1 MLPLIYDFK
10 KIKNKYIKLNLSCLS
25 LIPDMVPS
33 LEKNIDKVY
42 WDYLSGNPN
51 AIHILEKNLDNV
63 DWIWLSRNP
72 NAIPILEK
80 NLDKVNWITLSINPN
95 AIHILEKNLDK
106 VYWEMLSKNQNITQM
121 FPLDL
126 LDYEKMRERNKLF
139 AEELTSKV
147 FNPMRLM
154 NICETYNCEFEDLID
169 NVY

>member
-42 WDYLSGNPN
+42 WDYLS
-51 AIHILEKNLDNV
+51 E
-63 DWIWLSRNP
+63 
-72 NAIPILEK
+72 
-80 NLDKVNWITLSINPN
+80 NPN

-106 VYWEMLSKNQNITQM
+106 VDWFCLQQNKNIMQLI
-121 FPLDL
+121 P

-154 NICETYNCEFEDLID
+154 NICETYNCEFEDLLD